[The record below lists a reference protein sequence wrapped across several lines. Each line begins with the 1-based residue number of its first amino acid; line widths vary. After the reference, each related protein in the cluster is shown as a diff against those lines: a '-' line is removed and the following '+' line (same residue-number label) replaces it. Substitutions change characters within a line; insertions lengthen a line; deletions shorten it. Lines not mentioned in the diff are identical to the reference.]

1 MELSNV
7 FLFGSSFEAV
17 GREGGH
23 YEKSLKWL
31 ERHYLDEVSWTQSG
45 WDTVYSP
52 PTLSVLRTIFNCRVT
67 WHGSLCQD
75 WKMFTYLVLNYL
87 LMK

>member
-7 FLFGSSFEAV
+7 FLFGSSFAAV

-23 YEKSLKWL
+23 YKKSLKWL

-45 WDTVYSP
+45 WDTVHP
-52 PTLSVLRTIFNCRVT
+52 PTLSVLRT
-67 WHGSLCQD
+67 GD
-75 WKMFTYLVLNYL
+75 WGRPIAPYHAATYEH
-87 LMK
+87 